1 MIINSQRTMY
11 NVNLTINML
20 LGNPHRELP
29 NTTLNEKF
37 NILPLEEIPDNTY
50 PKLDYIVVGIGGTEL
65 IDDSPYKFSKHKSI
79 DASLFETVPFIVRP
93 LNQDILPEKRKNYR
107 LRTIINVNGVN
118 YIAYYAKKF
127 TNYILRDGLYE
138 IESVN
143 NIHTLKF
150 MSTNTNELLNPT
162 PRLANDYLDIENKK
176 YNAKTVKV
184 EFSLTTDEMIELENS
199 MSIVYGKIVPI
210 TEIGLATG
218 IDKVLADGNTEAT
231 NVVISFFV
239 EVNLDTKIYIMNNK
253 QVLRNIEIGSLEF
266 TVA

>member
-11 NVNLTINML
+11 NVNLTMNML
-20 LGNPHRELP
+20 LGKPHKELP

-37 NILPLEEIPDNTY
+37 NVLPLEDIPENTY
-50 PKLDYIVVGIGGTEL
+50 PHLDYIVVGIGGTEI

-79 DASLFETVPFIVRP
+79 DASLFETVPFITRP
-93 LNQDILPEKRKNYR
+93 LDQDILPDERKKYR
-107 LRTIINVNGVN
+107 LRTIININGVD

-127 TNYILRDGLYE
+127 TNYISRDGLYE
-138 IESVN
+138 IESIN
-143 NIHTLKF
+143 GIHTLKF
-150 MSTNTNELLNPT
+150 MTTNTNELLNPT
-162 PRLANDYLDIENKK
+162 PRLANDYLDIEHKK

-184 EFSLTTDEMIELENS
+184 EFSLTTDEMVELENS
-199 MSIVYGKIVPI
+199 MSIIYGKIVPI

-218 IDKVLADGNTEAT
+218 IDKVLEDDTKEAT

-253 QVLRNIEIGSLEF
+253 QILRNIEIGSLEF
-266 TVA
+266 MVE